1 MPRPLSHPDGRATRL
16 LAATLRPEARPMAGI
31 LAILGAA
38 MALRLALPL
47 LLGRFADDALAGRPA
62 SALTSLALLYVAAAL
77 GSAALDLVV
86 VWWSARVS
94 WRAGNRL
101 REQLAAHALRL
112 EQAWHGRHS
121 PGQLIERI
129 DGDVEAM
136 AVFFAGMAVQIAG
149 NVALIAG
156 MLVVAT
162 TIDPVTGMVLTVT
175 AVAGA
180 ATLIRLRVAAVGARE
195 AEREVNAQLY
205 GDLEER
211 LGGLE
216 DLRANGAGRYAVHRL
231 HSHSARSWRAA
242 RRASLIGDGAYAM
255 AAVVFAVGTAG
266 TLAAGIVL
274 QQRGVIT
281 VGAVLT
287 LYRYADMLRRPLEQI
302 AEQLKEFQ
310 KAMAGARRAARL
322 LATEPAIAD
331 GPDDGRALG
340 TGGLGVD
347 LDHVTFSYSPDGEPA
362 LRDVDLHLA
371 PGTHLGLV
379 GRTGSGKTTIGRLI
393 ARTWDIGRPSVRE
406 VDDASPA
413 AEPASAPGP
422 RAAAVAEVPGGGHA
436 GHPGTG
442 TETGADGAAVAS
454 ASAPDAAGAR
464 VAEAATAGRAGA
476 GTGAVRLGGVDVR
489 DLTTAALRARVAVV
503 TQDVE
508 LFRASVRDNLT
519 LFGTRAADDEELHA
533 VMRRVGLGDW
543 LSTLPEG
550 LDTHLDGSQ
559 GLSAGE
565 GQLVAFARAFL
576 ADPAVVVLDEASSR
590 LDPETEA
597 RVADASDAL
606 LAGRT
611 AVIIAHRLDTL
622 DRVDEIAVVDA
633 GRIVEHGRRRDLA
646 RTPASHYARL
656 RRAAGRGDAAG
667 AIDPVLT
674 PDAALAGE
682 ATA

>member
-1 MPRPLSHPDGRATRL
+1 
-16 LAATLRPEARPMAGI
+16 MAGI

-47 LLGRFADDALAGRPA
+47 LLGRFADDAIGGEPT
-62 SALTSLALLYVAAAL
+62 SALTTLALAYVAAAL
-77 GSAALDLVV
+77 GSAGLDLVV
-86 VWWSARVS
+86 VWWSAHVS
-94 WRAGNRL
+94 WRTGNRL
-101 REQLAAHALRL
+101 RERLAAHALRL

-149 NVALIAG
+149 NVALILG

-162 TIDPVTGMVLTVT
+162 VIDPWTGLVLAIT

-180 ATLIRLRVAAVGARE
+180 AVMIRLRVAAVTARE

-231 HSHSARSWRAA
+231 HGHSARSWRAA
-242 RRASLIGDGAYAM
+242 RHASLRGDGAYAA

-266 TLAAGIVL
+266 TLAAGILL

-310 KAMAGARRAARL
+310 KAMAGARRASTL
-322 LATEPAIAD
+322 LATAPAIAD
-331 GPDDGRALG
+331 GPDDGASLG
-340 TGGLGVD
+340 TDALSID
-347 LDHVTFSYSPDGEPA
+347 LDHVTFSYGADSGPA
-362 LRDVDLHLA
+362 LWGVDLHLA

-379 GRTGSGKTTIGRLI
+379 GRTGSGKTTIGRLL
-393 ARTWDIGRPSVRE
+393 ARTWDVGRDDVGRDDVGRDHGRP
-406 VDDASPA
+406 DAG
-413 AEPASAPGP
+413 GP
-422 RAAAVAEVPGGGHA
+422 
-436 GHPGTG
+436 
-442 TETGADGAAVAS
+442 D
-454 ASAPDAAGAR
+454 
-464 VAEAATAGRAGA
+464 AGA
-476 GTGAVRLGGVDVR
+476 GSGAVRLGGVDVR
-489 DLTTAALRARVAVV
+489 DLTVDALRARVAVV

-519 LFGTRAADDEELHA
+519 LFGTRAADDDRLLA
-533 VMRRVGLGDW
+533 VVDEVGLGDW
-543 LSTLPEG
+543 LATLPDG
-550 LDTHLDGSQ
+550 LDTRLDGGQ

-590 LDPETEA
+590 LDPVTEERITA
-597 RVADASDAL
+597 ATQTL

-622 DRVDEIAVVDA
+622 DRVDEIAVLDG
-633 GRIVEHGRRRDLA
+633 GRVVEHGRRTDLA
-646 RTPASHYARL
+646 RAPTSRYARL
-656 RRAAGRGDAAG
+656 RRAGDVVGGDRAGRVDTRPRT
-667 AIDPVLT
+667 PVDDL
-674 PDAALAGE
+674 ALSEE

>member
-1 MPRPLSHPDGRATRL
+1 
-16 LAATLRPEARPMAGI
+16 MAGI

-47 LLGRFADDALAGRPA
+47 LLGRFADDAIGGEPT
-62 SALTSLALLYVAAAL
+62 SALTTLALAYVAAAL
-77 GSAALDLVV
+77 GSAGLDLVV
-86 VWWSARVS
+86 VWWSAHVS
-94 WRAGNRL
+94 WRTGNRL
-101 REQLAAHALRL
+101 RERLAAHALRL

-149 NVALIAG
+149 NVALILG

-162 TIDPVTGMVLTVT
+162 VIDPWTGLVLAVT

-180 ATLIRLRVAAVGARE
+180 TVMIRLRVAAVAARE

-231 HSHSARSWRAA
+231 HGHSARSWRAA
-242 RRASLIGDGAYAM
+242 RHASLRGDGAYAA

-266 TLAAGIVL
+266 TVAAGILL

-310 KAMAGARRAARL
+310 KAMAGARRASTL
-322 LATEPAIAD
+322 LATALAIAD
-331 GPDDGRALG
+331 GPDDGASLG
-340 TGGLGVD
+340 TDALSID
-347 LDHVTFSYSPDGEPA
+347 LDHVTFSYGADSGPA

-379 GRTGSGKTTIGRLI
+379 GRTGSGKTTIGRLL
-393 ARTWDIGRPSVRE
+393 ARTWDVGR
-406 VDDASPA
+406 DDVGRDDVGRDHG
-413 AEPASAPGP
+413 GP
-422 RAAAVAEVPGGGHA
+422 
-436 GHPGTG
+436 
-442 TETGADGAAVAS
+442 D
-454 ASAPDAAGAR
+454 
-464 VAEAATAGRAGA
+464 AGA
-476 GTGAVRLGGVDVR
+476 GSGAVRLGGVDVR
-489 DLTTAALRARVAVV
+489 DLTVDALRARVAVV

-519 LFGTRAADDEELHA
+519 LFGTRAADDDRLLA
-533 VMRRVGLGDW
+533 VVDEVGLGDW
-543 LSTLPEG
+543 LATLPDG
-550 LDTHLDGSQ
+550 LDTRLDGGQ

-590 LDPETEA
+590 LDPVTEERITA
-597 RVADASDAL
+597 ATQAL

-622 DRVDEIAVVDA
+622 DRVDEIAVLDG
-633 GRIVEHGRRRDLA
+633 GRVVEHGRRTDLA
-646 RTPASHYARL
+646 RAPTSRYARL
-656 RRAAGRGDAAG
+656 RRAGDVAGGDRAGRVDARPRT
-667 AIDPVLT
+667 PVDDL
-674 PDAALAGE
+674 ALSEE

>member
-1 MPRPLSHPDGRATRL
+1 L

-38 MALRLALPL
+38 MGLRLVLPL
-47 LLGRFADDALAGRPA
+47 LLGKFADDALAGEPT
-62 SALTSLALLYVAAAL
+62 SALTTLAALYVAAAL

-101 REQLAAHALRL
+101 RERLAAHALRL

-129 DGDVEAM
+129 DGDVESM
-136 AVFFAGMAVQIAG
+136 AIFFAGMAVQIAG
-149 NVALIAG
+149 NVALILG

-162 TIDPVTGMVLTVT
+162 LIDPWTGLVLTVT

-180 ATLIRLRVAAVGARE
+180 GVMIRLRVAAVAARE
-195 AEREVNAQLY
+195 VEREINAQLY

-231 HSHSARSWRAA
+231 HGHSARSWQAA
-242 RRASLIGDGAYAM
+242 RRASLQGDGAYAA
-255 AAVVFAVGTAG
+255 AAVVFAIGTAG
-266 TLAAGIVL
+266 TLAAGVLL

-310 KAMAGARRAARL
+310 KAMAGARRASTL
-322 LATEPAIAD
+322 LATEPAVAD
-331 GPDDGRALG
+331 GPDDGSGLPAGALA
-340 TGGLGVD
+340 VD
-347 LDHVTFSYSPDGEPA
+347 LDHVTFAYDPGGPPA
-362 LRDVDLHLA
+362 LRGVDLHLA

-379 GRTGSGKTTIGRLI
+379 GRTGSGKTTIGRLL
-393 ARTWDIGRPSVRE
+393 ARTWDV
-406 VDDASPA
+406 AAAAPA
-413 AEPASAPGP
+413 ADDPG
-422 RAAAVAEVPGGGHA
+422 
-436 GHPGTG
+436 
-442 TETGADGAAVAS
+442 
-454 ASAPDAAGAR
+454 
-464 VAEAATAGRAGA
+464 AGA
-476 GTGAVRLGGVDVR
+476 GAVRIGGIDVR
-489 DLTTAALRARVAVV
+489 ALSLPALRRRVAVV

-519 LFGTRAADDEELHA
+519 LFGTRDAGDDRLLA
-533 VMRRVGLGDW
+533 VLDEVGLAGW
-543 LSTLPEG
+543 LATLPDG
-550 LDTHLDGSQ
+550 LDTRLDGGH

-565 GQLVAFARAFL
+565 AQLVAFARIFL
-576 ADPAVVVLDEASSR
+576 ADPAVLVLDEASSR
-590 LDPETEA
+590 LDPATEERITA
-597 RVADASDAL
+597 ATEAL

-622 DRVDEIAVVDA
+622 DRVDEIAVLEA
-633 GRIVEHGRRRDLA
+633 GRVVEHGRRVDLA
-646 RTPASHYARL
+646 REASSRYARL
-656 RRAAGRGDAAG
+656 RRAAEAEDHPAVR
-667 AIDPVLT
+667 
-674 PDAALAGE
+674 E